1 MFEFFSAVIVANPG
15 VRDHTL
21 SKEIEVKHL
30 SSFPAI
36 MFNIIKQVKLR
47 PKSHVMQD
55 SYLKPKLHIMSQFLE
70 YNENKTYTS
79 KASFRGIYGFCKVR
93 YHYH

>member
-1 MFEFFSAVIVANPG
+1 MVANPG

-30 SSFPAI
+30 PSFPAI
-36 MFNIIKQVKLR
+36 MFNMTKQVKLR
-47 PKSHVMQD
+47 LKSNVMQD
-55 SYLKPKLHIMSQFLE
+55 SYLKPKFHIVPQFLE

-79 KASFRGIYGFCKVR
+79 KASFRGFMDFAK
-93 YHYH
+93 

>member
-1 MFEFFSAVIVANPG
+1 MVANPG

-30 SSFPAI
+30 SSFPSI
-36 MFNIIKQVKLR
+36 MFNMTKQVKLR
-47 PKSHVMQD
+47 LKSNVMQD
-55 SYLKPKLHIMSQFLE
+55 SYLKPKFHIVPQFLE

-79 KASFRGIYGFCKVR
+79 KASFRGFMDFAK
-93 YHYH
+93 

>member
-1 MFEFFSAVIVANPG
+1 MVANPG

-36 MFNIIKQVKLR
+36 MFNMTKQVKLR
-47 PKSHVMQD
+47 LKSNVMQD
-55 SYLKPKLHIMSQFLE
+55 SYLKPKFHIMPQFLE
-70 YNENKTYTS
+70 YND
-79 KASFRGIYGFCKVR
+79 KASFRGFMDFAK
-93 YHYH
+93 

>member
-1 MFEFFSAVIVANPG
+1 
-15 VRDHTL
+15 
-21 SKEIEVKHL
+21 
-30 SSFPAI
+30 

-47 PKSHVMQD
+47 LKSHVMQD

-70 YNENKTYTS
+70 YNENKTYTP

>member
-1 MFEFFSAVIVANPG
+1 MVANPG

-36 MFNIIKQVKLR
+36 MFNMTKQVKLR
-47 PKSHVMQD
+47 LKS
-55 SYLKPKLHIMSQFLE
+55 
-70 YNENKTYTS
+70 N
-79 KASFRGIYGFCKVR
+79 
-93 YHYH
+93 